1 MDELHFI
8 EFLEKQPETE
18 ESKKLIEYL
27 KNQIKFKNQ
36 TNHLKDK
43 FNVVMSFIKFLKTI
57 CKLARP
63 KIYGSF
69 TRNILEKM
77 FIHTAEIGYA
87 DTINHDIDIQL
98 YNSKNDFEDDIQ
110 SFNDFISLM
119 RIVSNTT
126 NFNFDFAGF
135 NIVDVIESTVKQED
149 VSEQSGFVKNFM
161 INIPHYIIILNKNNI
176 KIKIDIL
183 GYKLHNYDFDAWQ
196 NEFNINSLSLNEEG
210 IMIRN
215 LYEYKDSYNMFE
227 IIHSIINRTAICN
240 MPFDDLLEN
249 FTRKTRNEKINIIN
263 QIIWFLMNRMKILSL
278 GYTEIYSDKKFFDYK
293 IEREENCILSGNE
306 PPYISIKLNCEHYI
320 SLMGLAGIINV
331 RSSEW
336 TESLKCPLCRSDLE
350 IFIGEKTPKKILIPE
365 QPTRD
370 LVKMD
375 NYESQVDL
383 ISEENITYINHLIKH
398 MSLPLPTQHE
408 TSNTS
413 VQIGTN
419 TFHTRH
425 SPPTQVHTL
434 VGRRTREQYIQL
446 TSQYNIENVD

>member
-8 EFLEKQPETE
+8 EFLEKQQETE

-57 CKLARP
+57 CKLAHP

-69 TRNILEKM
+69 TRNILEKL
-77 FIHTAEIGYA
+77 FIHTSEIGYG
-87 DTINHDIDIQL
+87 DSINHDIDIQL
-98 YNSKNDFEDDIQ
+98 YNTKHDFDDDIQ
-110 SFNDFISLM
+110 SFNDFISLL

-126 NFNFDFAGF
+126 HFNFDFAGF
-135 NIVDVIESTVKQED
+135 NIVDVIESTLKKED
-149 VSEQSGFVKNFM
+149 VAEQSGFVKNFM
-161 INIPHYIIILNKNNI
+161 INVPHYIIILNKNNI

-183 GYKLHNYDFDAWQ
+183 GYKIHDYEFDAWQ

-240 MPFDDLLEN
+240 MPFDDLLRN
-249 FTRKTRNEKINIIN
+249 FTRKNRSEKINIMN

-278 GYTEIYSDKKFFDYK
+278 GYTEIYSDKCFFDYK
-293 IEREENCILSGNE
+293 IEMEENCIFSGNP
-306 PPYISIKLNCEHYI
+306 PPYITIKLKCDHYI
-320 SLMGLAGIINV
+320 SLMALAGIINV

-350 IFIGEKTPKKILIPE
+350 IFLSEKTPLKILIPE

-375 NYESQVDL
+375 NYEVKCDL
-383 ISEENITYINHLIKH
+383 LSEENINYINHLIKH
-398 MSLPLPTQHE
+398 MCLPEQQ

-413 VQIGTN
+413 IQIGTH
-419 TFHTRH
+419 TFHTNH
-425 SPPTQVHTL
+425 VPPTQVHTL
-434 VGRRTREQYIQL
+434 IGRRTREQYMQL
-446 TSQYNIENVD
+446 GNGIHDVD